1 MKDMFD
7 KVFEEVMNEKNINDW
22 YVLYDSDDFDEVID
36 RISKLLGYDCWENEE
51 FGEWEYDMAMD
62 L

>member
-1 MKDMFD
+1 MFEKFD
-7 KVFEEVMNEKNINDW
+7 EIFEQVMEEKGYKHW
-22 YVLYDSDDFDEVID
+22 YELYDGDDFDEVID

-51 FGEWEYDMAMD
+51 FDKWELNMAMD